1 MNRAKKMLKMPSRD
15 GIGIFFF
22 YFLVFDFLWSS
33 DDEIENDFEKVVVA
47 KEKKN
52 KENRNEFEIDM
63 DSSLNEI
70 IKDLSKK
77 QEVVVGVDLKKEG
90 GVVDEEEDTDSEQED
105 ATGERVTK
113 KRQHFTNDELFYDPK
128 MDDADEEWMNKQR
141 VT

>member
-1 MNRAKKMLKMPSRD
+1 
-15 GIGIFFF
+15 
-22 YFLVFDFLWSS
+22 
-33 DDEIENDFEKVVVA
+33 
-47 KEKKN
+47 
-52 KENRNEFEIDM
+52 M